1 MLCVDIQNHHWVN
14 EIFIYIY
21 IVGFDMCA
29 INMLISLV
37 LFPLQLLS

>member
-14 EIFIYIY
+14 QIFID
-21 IVGFDMCA
+21 IVGVYMCA